1 MYRAMATVLVV
12 TTDQRERERWARS
25 LVAQG
30 FAIAE
35 APVLVSALAELAA
48 AELAAIVVDADAP
61 DALLVLAALSNLYPL
76 PPVVVVGA
84 GGGPTVPSRVPAF
97 RRVRGTVPPRQVAAE
112 VAAEVERAI
121 ASCVDGAPQLPLRM
135 CAVLEAKWTTRLVA
149 RPVRDE
155 WAGAT
160 EPFGFDLT

>member
-12 TTDQRERERWARS
+12 TSDQPQRERWARS

-30 FAIAE
+30 FEIAQ
-35 APVLVSALAELAA
+35 APVLVSALPVLAA

-61 DALLVLAALSNLYPL
+61 DTLPILAALSNLYPL
-76 PPVVVVGA
+76 PPVVVVGTA
-84 GGGPTVPSRVPAF
+84 GGPTVPSRVPAF
-97 RRVRGTVPPRQVAAE
+97 RRVRGTEPPRQVAAQ
-112 VAAEVERAI
+112 VAMAI

-135 CAVLEAKWTTRLVA
+135 CAVLDAKWTTRLVA
-149 RPVRDE
+149 RSVRDE
-155 WAGAT
+155 WSGAT

>member
-112 VAAEVERAI
+112 VERAI

-155 WAGAT
+155 WAGST